1 MSRPGDR
8 LSPPT
13 CVCCPDPANRGFVQH
28 ILALSRSAVTIRHW
42 FEINL
47 DDASTEHGAR
57 VEIRELPRQPRRG
70 SESASQVTTVDR
82 PLWRADLFDRLA
94 DPPGSFAVAHYHPQ
108 FTGNEPSA
116 RSWDAALTA
125 DPWTWLGDQ
134 ITSLGTAAGGEGW
147 PLDPEDAAELP
158 GLASTVVATAQ
169 QFGPARCRSA
179 AECFRLTRDVQESVQ
194 LMITTLRAPE
204 RLDRDRV
211 APWLGHSD
219 GVCA

>member
-1 MSRPGDR
+1 
-8 LSPPT
+8 
-13 CVCCPDPANRGFVQH
+13 VQH

-57 VEIRELPRQPRRG
+57 VEIRELPHQPHRG
-70 SESASQVTTVDR
+70 SESASQLTTVDR

-108 FTGNEPSA
+108 FTGHEPST
-116 RSWDAALTA
+116 RFWDAALTA

-158 GLASTVVATAQ
+158 SLASTVVATAQ